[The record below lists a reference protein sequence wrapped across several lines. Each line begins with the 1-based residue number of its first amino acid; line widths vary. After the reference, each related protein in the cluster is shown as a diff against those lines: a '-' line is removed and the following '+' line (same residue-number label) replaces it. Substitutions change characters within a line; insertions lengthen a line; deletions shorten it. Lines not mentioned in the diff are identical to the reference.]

1 MAKKQTFLD
10 KSKKRDGKT
19 QEFVKL
25 VKAYKT
31 ETGAWKFRSQMVEIT
46 DQNRNEIYK

>member
-10 KSKKRDGKT
+10 KARKKDAKQR
-19 QEFVKL
+19 EFVKL
-25 VKAYKT
+25 VKAYRADN
-31 ETGAWKFRSQMVEIT
+31 GAWKFRTNMVEIT